1 MPEAVFSQN
10 FTINE
15 AGYNM
20 HPVPLFIALFQRT
33 AEKSVQMF
41 SRIIRACATDDKM
54 TPIEA
59 ELIL

>member
-1 MPEAVFSQN
+1 
-10 FTINE
+10 
-15 AGYNM
+15 M